1 MHVKLTKT
9 CIHVLYAYTFVR
21 TLQELTKF
29 EYFIILV
36 SLHFSIYTKVSII
49 LSKFI
54 TEVPSKCAYTSTFI
68 DYFNQ
73 QIFTCFFFS
82 VLNILL
88 ISLLV
93 LIVADFLWKIRLILA
108 TRKFDGPFYV
118 PVIGNAIILYTKQD
132 GKKMDIHGIFH

>member
-1 MHVKLTKT
+1 ML
-9 CIHVLYAYTFVR
+9 IRVR
-21 TLQELTKF
+21 L
-29 EYFIILV
+29 
-36 SLHFSIYTKVSII
+36 SII
-49 LSKFI
+49 LISRFLL
-54 TEVPSKCAYTSTFI
+54 A
-68 DYFNQ
+68 
-73 QIFTCFFFS
+73 FFFS

-132 GKKMDIHGIFH
+132 GKKMDHHGIFH